1 MREDRAESAER
12 EGAEEGREEQIRRA
26 EEDEPRV
33 AHATQIHHDEDGENG
48 EAERERPG

>member
-26 EEDEPRV
+26 EEDES
-33 AHATQIHHDEDGENG
+33 TLLT
-48 EAERERPG
+48 